1 MSGRLL
7 LDIDGVLIRD
17 HVLLDHVKH
26 NIIKYVN
33 KKLPGTPPSA
43 KINNLLYRAYGH
55 TAKGLQREFGVDT
68 RDFDFY
74 VYNPKVI
81 NHLYDFLDSSEEFRE
96 DVKSLRKCGREIE
109 LFSNA
114 PLEWS
119 EAVREAIGRD
129 VVNVKPKVY
138 SKPDIESY
146 LAVDDGEPVTFVDDK
161 LCNLMPALFFPN
173 WTLVHFSEKPETEF
187 IKTIH
192 SVSSILNF

>member
-1 MSGRLL
+1 MRLL

-17 HVLLDHVKH
+17 NVLLDHVKH

-33 KKLPGTPPSA
+33 RKLPGTPPSA
-43 KINNLLYRAYGH
+43 KINSLLYRAYGH
-55 TAKGLQREFGVDT
+55 TAKGLQKEFSIDT

-81 NHLYDFLDSSEEFRE
+81 NHLYDFLDSSEEFKE
-96 DVKSLRKCGREIE
+96 DVKHLRQYNGHIE

-119 EAVREAIGRD
+119 EPVREAIGRD
-129 VVNVKPKVY
+129 IVKVKPSVY
-138 SKPDIESY
+138 FKPDIESY

-161 LCNLMPALFFPN
+161 MCNLMPALFFPN
-173 WTLVHFSEKPETEF
+173 WTPIHFSDRRETEF
-187 IKTIH
+187 IKTI
-192 SVSSILNF
+192 SNINEIIV

>member
-1 MSGRLL
+1 MRLL

-17 HVLLDHVKH
+17 SVLLDHVKH

-33 KKLPGTPPSA
+33 RKLPGTPPSA
-43 KINNLLYRAYGH
+43 KLNSLLYRAYGH
-55 TAKGLQREFGVDT
+55 TAKGLQREFGIDT
-68 RDFDFY
+68 RDFDAY
-74 VYNPKVI
+74 VYNQKVI

-96 DVKSLRKCGREIE
+96 DVKLLRQYDGQIE

-114 PLEWS
+114 PLNWS
-119 EAVREAIGRD
+119 EPVREAIGCD
-129 VVNVKPKVY
+129 IVTKKPSVY

-146 LAVDDGEPVTFVDDK
+146 LAVDNGGGPVTFVDDK

-173 WTLVHFSEKPETEF
+173 WTPVHFSERQETEF
-187 IKTIH
+187 IKTVH

>member
-1 MSGRLL
+1 MNGGGRLL

-33 KKLPGTPPSA
+33 RKLPGTPPSA
-43 KINNLLYRAYGH
+43 KINSLLYRAYGH
-55 TAKGLQREFGVDT
+55 TAKGLQKEFGIDT

-81 NHLYDFLDSSEEFRE
+81 NHLYDFLDSSEEFHE
-96 DVKSLRKCGREIE
+96 DVKLLRKCGREIE

-114 PLEWS
+114 PLAWS
-119 EAVREAIGRD
+119 DAVREAIGLTER
-129 VVNVKPKVY
+129 PSVY

-146 LAVDDGEPVTFVDDK
+146 LAVDNGEPVTFVDDK
-161 LCNLMPALFFPN
+161 MCNLMPALFFPN
-173 WTLVHFSEKPETEF
+173 WTPIHFSERKETEF
-187 IKTIH
+187 IKT
-192 SVSSILNF
+192 VTSINEIVAC